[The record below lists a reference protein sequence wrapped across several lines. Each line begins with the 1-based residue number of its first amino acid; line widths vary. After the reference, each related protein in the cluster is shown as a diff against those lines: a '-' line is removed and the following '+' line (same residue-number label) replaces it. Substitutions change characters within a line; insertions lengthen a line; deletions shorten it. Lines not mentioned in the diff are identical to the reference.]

1 MKFQREA
8 AAKRLAQFLQPRAQS
23 CHLQA
28 RRRSRRTPRFMA
40 SQLNNDESVLT
51 TTEPISTA
59 CK

>member
-28 RRRSRRTPRFMA
+28 RRRSRKTPRFMA
-40 SQLNNDESVLT
+40 SQLNDESVLT